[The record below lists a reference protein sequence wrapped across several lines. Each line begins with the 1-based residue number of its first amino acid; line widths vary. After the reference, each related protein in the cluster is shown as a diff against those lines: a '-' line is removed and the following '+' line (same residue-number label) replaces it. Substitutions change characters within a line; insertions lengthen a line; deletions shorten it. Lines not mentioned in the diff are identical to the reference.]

1 MRVSDITRQKP
12 VEAVIDL
19 GDGDTITLQFDR
31 NMVTPAWVEEGRK
44 DSFLSRALAEVILSW
59 DVVNDDGSPYQPTP
73 ENLAVFSF
81 DAQSRL
87 LEHIVEAAVPSRAE
101 GNVSS
106 APTSTPPTD
115 FTLPAPTPQNG
126 MVTSPS
132 PELSAS
138 PSPS

>member
-1 MRVSDITRQKP
+1 MRVSEITRQKP

-44 DSFLSRALAEVILSW
+44 DAFLSRALAEVILSW
-59 DVVNDDGSPYQPTP
+59 DVVNDDGSPYEPTA

-101 GNVSS
+101 GNASS
-106 APTSTPPTD
+106 APTSTPPTGS
-115 FTLPAPTPQNG
+115 TPLPATPQNG

-132 PELSAS
+132 PVLSAS